1 MYCLTRCT
9 IVNDEICEDILT
21 VERKNRKEACKAGR
35 IPDWRPF
42 DRAVGRMAR
51 VWRLA
56 LVREGLRS
64 AFKSLAVVAMLLMA
78 ASCGTNVPRLD
89 DAPLNTYATPVGYK
103 GIRYWGD
110 AELKKFNEVSAVR
123 LDQVRE
129 AHRKDPSVPLDQAY
143 YLAISGGGGDG
154 AYGAGLLAG
163 WTKSGT
169 RPQFEVVTGIS
180 TGALTAPYAFL
191 GPAYDGKLK
200 DIYTN
205 ISEKDVLRSTGA
217 LGALFGSSLTD
228 NSPLKALV
236 AKNVTTELVDKIAA
250 ENAKGRKLLVGTTN
264 LDAQRPV
271 VWDMTAIAASG
282 NPNRVQLFRDVLVAS
297 AAIPGVFPPQLIR
310 VQADGKFYEE
320 LHVDGG
326 TTTQAFLLSGENSL
340 KDVDKALNFPR
351 KRSLYVI
358 INGTFAP
365 QAEKTETK
373 TLAIATRSI
382 STLIKN
388 QSIGDVY
395 KMYAQS
401 VRDGVKFNLASIPAD
416 FTEKGKSEFDQAFM
430 RKLYD
435 LGYQAAQGPGVWSRT
450 PPDYEN

>member
-1 MYCLTRCT
+1 MTANRRQAITR
-9 IVNDEICEDILT
+9 VGLMSAVRT
-21 VERKNRKEACKAGR
+21 VSVSALL
-35 IPDWRPF
+35 
-42 DRAVGRMAR
+42 VL
-51 VWRLA
+51 LA
-56 LVREGLRS
+56 
-64 AFKSLAVVAMLLMA
+64 A
-78 ASCGTNVPRLD
+78 CGTNVPRLD
-89 DAPLNTYATPVGYK
+89 DAPVNTYATPVGYK

-110 AELKKFNEVSAVR
+110 AELKKLNEVSALR
-123 LDQVRE
+123 LEQVKE
-129 AHRKDPSVPLDQAY
+129 AHRKDPSVPLERAY

-200 DIYTN
+200 EIYTT
-205 ISEKDVLRSTGA
+205 ISDKDVLRKTGPV
-217 LGALFGSSLTD
+217 GALFGASLTD

-236 AKNVTTELVDKIAA
+236 AKHVTADLVDKIAA
-250 ENAKGRKLLVGTTN
+250 ENAKGRRLLVGTTN

-282 NPNRVQLFRDVLVAS
+282 NPDRVQLFRNVLIAS
-297 AAIPGVFPPQLIR
+297 AAIPGIFPPQLIK
-310 VQADGKFYEE
+310 VQADGKSYEE

-340 KDVDKALNFPR
+340 KDVDKALKFKR
-351 KRSLYVI
+351 KRALYVI

-401 VRDGVKFNLASIPAD
+401 VRDDVDFNLASIPAD
-416 FTEKGKSEFDQAFM
+416 FLERGKSEFDQAYM

-435 LGYQAAQGPGVWSRT
+435 LGYQNGLGPGAWAKT
-450 PPDYEN
+450 PPDYEK

>member
-1 MYCLTRCT
+1 MARYR
-9 IVNDEICEDILT
+9 
-21 VERKNRKEACKAGR
+21 RQ
-35 IPDWRPF
+35 
-42 DRAVGRMAR
+42 AVG
-51 VWRLA
+51 
-56 LVREGLRS
+56 REGLRTALS
-64 AFKSLAVVAMLLMA
+64 SLSVIAVLFLAVA
-78 ASCGTNVPRLD
+78 CGTNVPRLD

-110 AELKKFNEVSAVR
+110 AELKKLNEVSAVR
-123 LDQVRE
+123 LEQVRE
-129 AHRKDPSVPLDQAY
+129 AHRKDPTVPLDQAY

-200 DIYTN
+200 EIYTT
-205 ISEKDVLRSTGA
+205 ISDKDVLRSSGP

-236 AKNVTTELVDKIAA
+236 AKHVTIELVDKIAA

-282 NPNRVQLFRDVLVAS
+282 NPDRVQLFRDVLVAS

-310 VQADGKFYEE
+310 VQADGKSYEE

-340 KDVDKALNFPR
+340 KEVDKALGFSR

-365 QAEKTETK
+365 QAEKTEPK

-401 VRDGVKFNLASIPAD
+401 VRDGVSFYLASIPAD
-416 FTEKGKSEFDQAFM
+416 FQEKGKSEFDQAFM

-435 LGYQAAQGPGVWSRT
+435 LGYQAGQSPGAWSRT

>member
-1 MYCLTRCT
+1 MPDKGVRMALTRHAAY
-9 IVNDEICEDILT
+9 
-21 VERKNRKEACKAGR
+21 K
-35 IPDWRPF
+35 
-42 DRAVGRMAR
+42 
-51 VWRLA
+51 RLPLHQFLRA
-56 LVREGLRS
+56 LVALIM
-64 AFKSLAVVAMLLMA
+64 LVTVAA
-78 ASCGTNVPRLD
+78 CGTNVPRLD

-110 AELKKFNEVSAVR
+110 AELKKLTEVSAVR
-123 LDQVRE
+123 LEQVRE
-129 AHRKDPSVPLDQAY
+129 AHRKDPTVPLDQAY

-169 RPQFEVVTGIS
+169 RPPFEVVTGIS

-200 DIYTN
+200 EIYTT
-205 ISEKDVLRSTGA
+205 ISDKDVLRSTGP

-236 AKNVTTELVDKIAA
+236 AKHVTTELVDKIAA

-282 NPNRVQLFRDVLVAS
+282 NPDRVQLFRDVLVAS

-310 VQADGKFYEE
+310 VQADGKSYEE

-340 KDVDKALNFPR
+340 KEVDKALGFSR

-365 QAEKTETK
+365 QAEKTEPK

-401 VRDGVKFNLASIPAD
+401 ARDGVSFYLASIPAD
-416 FTEKGKSEFDQAFM
+416 FQEKGKSEFDQAFM

-435 LGYQAAQGPGVWSRT
+435 LGYQAGQGTGAWSRT

>member
-1 MYCLTRCT
+1 M
-9 IVNDEICEDILT
+9 
-21 VERKNRKEACKAGR
+21 
-35 IPDWRPF
+35 F
-42 DRAVGRMAR
+42 
-51 VWRLA
+51 RLFAA
-56 LVREGLRS
+56 LL
-64 AFKSLAVVAMLLMA
+64 FCAMVTA
-78 ASCGTNVPRLD
+78 CGTNVPRLD
-89 DAPLNTYATPVGYK
+89 DAPVNSYATPVGYK

-110 AELKKFNEVSAVR
+110 IELKKLTEASAVR
-123 LDQVRE
+123 LEQLRE
-129 AHRKDPSVPLDQAY
+129 AHRKDPSVPLKHAD

-163 WTKSGT
+163 WSKAGT
-169 RPQFEVVTGIS
+169 RPRFEIVTGIS

-205 ISEKDVLRSTGA
+205 IDEDDVLRKTGP
-217 LGALFGSSLTD
+217 LGAVFGASLTD

-236 AKNVTTELVDKIAA
+236 ARHVTAELVDEIAA
-250 ENAKGRKLLVGTTN
+250 ENAKGRRLLIGTTN

-271 VWDMTAIAASG
+271 VWDVTAIAASG
-282 NPNRVQLFRDVLVAS
+282 NPDRVQLIRDVLIAS

-310 VQADGKFYEE
+310 VQADGKLYEE

-326 TTTQAFLLSGENSL
+326 TTTQAFLLSAQNSL
-340 KDVDKALNFPR
+340 KEVDEALRFR
-351 KRSLYVI
+351 RERSLYVI
-358 INGTFAP
+358 INGQFSP
-365 QAEKTETK
+365 QPEKTELK

-401 VRDGVKFNLASIPAD
+401 ERDGVDFNLTSIPAE
-416 FTEKGKSEFDQAFM
+416 FTEKGKSEFDQAHM

-435 LGYQAAQGPGVWSRT
+435 LGLSLGQTRSVWMKT
-450 PPDYEN
+450 PPDYEE

>member
-1 MYCLTRCT
+1 M
-9 IVNDEICEDILT
+9 
-21 VERKNRKEACKAGR
+21 
-35 IPDWRPF
+35 F
-42 DRAVGRMAR
+42 
-51 VWRLA
+51 RLFAA
-56 LVREGLRS
+56 LL
-64 AFKSLAVVAMLLMA
+64 FCAMVTA
-78 ASCGTNVPRLD
+78 CGTNVPRLD
-89 DAPLNTYATPVGYK
+89 DAPVNSYATPVGYK

-110 AELKKFNEVSAVR
+110 VELKKLTEASAVR
-123 LDQVRE
+123 LEQLRE
-129 AHRKDPSVPLDQAY
+129 AHRKDPSVPLKRAD

-163 WTKSGT
+163 WSKAGT
-169 RPQFEVVTGIS
+169 RPRFEIVTGIS

-205 ISEKDVLRSTGA
+205 IDEDDVLRKTGP
-217 LGALFGSSLTD
+217 LGAVFGASLTD

-236 AKNVTTELVDKIAA
+236 AKHVTAELVDEIAA
-250 ENAKGRKLLVGTTN
+250 ENAKGRRLLIGTTN

-271 VWDMTAIAASG
+271 VWDVTAIAASG
-282 NPNRVQLFRDVLVAS
+282 NPDRVQLIRDVLIAS

-310 VQADGKFYEE
+310 VQADGKLYEE

-326 TTTQAFLLSGENSL
+326 TTTQAFLLSAQNSL
-340 KDVDKALNFPR
+340 KEVDEALRFR
-351 KRSLYVI
+351 RERSLYVI
-358 INGTFAP
+358 INGQFSP
-365 QAEKTETK
+365 QPEKTELK

-401 VRDGVKFNLASIPAD
+401 ERDGVDFNLTSIPAE
-416 FTEKGKSEFDQAFM
+416 FTDKGKSEFDQAHM

-435 LGYQAAQGPGVWSRT
+435 LGLSLGQNRSVWMKT
-450 PPDYEN
+450 PPDYEE

>member
-1 MYCLTRCT
+1 LTAGVQIR
-9 IVNDEICEDILT
+9 DE
-21 VERKNRKEACKAGR
+21 
-35 IPDWRPF
+35 
-42 DRAVGRMAR
+42 DRAAFPNPGRARIEEAVGQMAQNGPR
-51 VWRLA
+51 AGKRAVLRAAVRPLVTAVA
-56 LVREGLRS
+56 L
-64 AFKSLAVVAMLLMA
+64 MLLA
-78 ASCGTNVPRLD
+78 ACGTNVPRLD

-110 AELKKFNEVSAVR
+110 AELKKLNEVSAVR
-123 LDQVRE
+123 LEQVRE
-129 AHRKDPSVPLDQAY
+129 AHRKDPSVPLERAY

-163 WTKSGT
+163 WTLSGT
-169 RPQFEVVTGIS
+169 RPQFEIVTGIS

-191 GPAYDGKLK
+191 GPNYDGRLK
-200 DIYTN
+200 EIYTT
-205 ISEKDVLRSTGA
+205 ISEKDVLRSSGP
-217 LGALFGSSLTD
+217 LGALFGASLTD

-236 AKNVTTELVDKIAA
+236 AKHVTADLVDLIGA

-282 NPNRVQLFRDVLVAS
+282 NPDRVQLFRDVLVAS

-310 VQADGKFYEE
+310 VQADGKSYEE

-373 TLAIATRSI
+373 TLAIAARSI

-388 QSIGDVY
+388 QSIGDVF
-395 KMYAQS
+395 KMYAQA
-401 VRDGVKFNLASIPAD
+401 VRDGVDFNLASIPAD
-416 FTEKGKSEFDQAFM
+416 FQDKGKGEFDQAHM

-435 LGYQAAQGPGVWSRT
+435 LGYQKGQGPGAWSKT
-450 PPDYEN
+450 PPDYDS

>member
-1 MYCLTRCT
+1 MVQLR
-9 IVNDEICEDILT
+9 
-21 VERKNRKEACKAGR
+21 AG
-35 IPDWRPF
+35 
-42 DRAVGRMAR
+42 
-51 VWRLA
+51 LA
-56 LVREGLRS
+56 S
-64 AFKSLAVVAMLLMA
+64 FAALLMLVTLTA
-78 ASCGTNVPRLD
+78 CGTNIPRLD
-89 DAPLNTYATPVGYK
+89 DAPTNTYASPVGYK

-110 AELKKFNEVSAVR
+110 AELKKFNEVSALR
-123 LDQVRE
+123 LEQVRA
-129 AHRKDPSVPLDQAY
+129 AHAQDASVPLERAY

-163 WTKSGT
+163 WSKTGQ

-180 TGALTAPYAFL
+180 TGALSAPYAFL
-191 GPAYDGKLK
+191 GPAYDEKLK
-200 DIYTN
+200 EVYTT
-205 ISEKDVLRSTGA
+205 ISDKDVMRKTGA
-217 LGALFGSSLTD
+217 LGAVFGASLTD

-236 AKNVTTELVDKIAA
+236 ARHVTPELVERIGA
-250 ENAKGRKLLVGTTN
+250 ENAKGRRLLVGTTN

-271 VWDMTAIAASG
+271 VWDMTAIAASS
-282 NPNRVQLFRDVLVAS
+282 NPDKVQLFRDVLIAS

-310 VQADGKFYEE
+310 VQADGKLYEE

-340 KDVDKALNFPR
+340 KEVDKALKFPR

-373 TLAIATRSI
+373 TLAIAARSI

-401 VRDGVKFNLASIPAD
+401 VRDGVDFNLASIPAD
-416 FTEKGKSEFDQAFM
+416 FTAKGKSEFDQAFM

-435 LGYQAAQGPGVWSRT
+435 LGYRVGQTPGAWEKT
-450 PPDYEN
+450 PPDYDK

>member
-1 MYCLTRCT
+1 M
-9 IVNDEICEDILT
+9 
-21 VERKNRKEACKAGR
+21 
-35 IPDWRPF
+35 F
-42 DRAVGRMAR
+42 
-51 VWRLA
+51 RLFAA
-56 LVREGLRS
+56 LL
-64 AFKSLAVVAMLLMA
+64 FCAMVTA
-78 ASCGTNVPRLD
+78 CGTNVPRLD
-89 DAPLNTYATPVGYK
+89 DAPVNSYATPVGYK

-110 AELKKFNEVSAVR
+110 VELKKLTEASAVR
-123 LDQVRE
+123 LEQLRE
-129 AHRKDPSVPLDQAY
+129 AHRKDPSVPLKRAD

-163 WTKSGT
+163 WSKAGT
-169 RPQFEVVTGIS
+169 RPRFEIVTGIS

-205 ISEKDVLRSTGA
+205 IDEDDVLRKTGP
-217 LGALFGSSLTD
+217 LGAVFGASLTD

-236 AKNVTTELVDKIAA
+236 AKHVTAELVDKIAA
-250 ENAKGRKLLVGTTN
+250 ENAKGRRLLIGTTN

-271 VWDMTAIAASG
+271 VWDVTAIAASG
-282 NPNRVQLFRDVLVAS
+282 NPDRVQLIRDVLIAS

-310 VQADGKFYEE
+310 VQADGKLYEE

-326 TTTQAFLLSGENSL
+326 TTTQAFLLSAQNSL
-340 KDVDKALNFPR
+340 KEVDEALRFR
-351 KRSLYVI
+351 RERSLYVI
-358 INGTFAP
+358 INGQFSP
-365 QAEKTETK
+365 QPEKTELK

-401 VRDGVKFNLASIPAD
+401 ERDGVDFNLTSIPAE
-416 FTEKGKSEFDQAFM
+416 FTDKGKSEFDQAHM

-435 LGYQAAQGPGVWSRT
+435 LGLSLGQNRSVWMKT
-450 PPDYEN
+450 PPDYEE